1 MVRRTIPIGALGCLL
16 GARLGTCNEGGLVPA
31 MHPIQQLHPAYSR
44 SGGECALRLRIAAES
59 CIGDVRIF
67 GGVWYEILHTSGG
80 LPKRHLLA
88 V

>member
-1 MVRRTIPIGALGCLL
+1 MQARRPI
-16 GARLGTCNEGGLVPA
+16 RR
-31 MHPIQQLHPAYSR
+31 LHPAHCRSR
-44 SGGECALRLRIAAES
+44 GECALQLLVAAES

-88 V
+88 A